1 MDHQERADLSKKIL
15 QVIHSLQNDSDPW
28 VDFARIGAPLTAAGV
43 QYKQY
48 GFPKL
53 RPFLNEFQDILVFKD
68 VVPAEGKPPVCYVRP
83 KTEHPLNNKLPVQD
97 AAKGHRKPAIQNG
110 KSILMALG

>member
-1 MDHQERADLSKKIL
+1 MDY
-15 QVIHSLQNDSDPW
+15 
-28 VDFARIGAPLTAAGV
+28 ARIGAPLVAIGV

-68 VVPAEGKPPVCYVRP
+68 VVPAVGKPPICYVRL
-83 KTEHPLNNKLPVQD
+83 KSVVAQD
-97 AAKGHRKPAIQNG
+97 VIAAEEVAEVEAKCGG
-110 KSILMALG
+110 